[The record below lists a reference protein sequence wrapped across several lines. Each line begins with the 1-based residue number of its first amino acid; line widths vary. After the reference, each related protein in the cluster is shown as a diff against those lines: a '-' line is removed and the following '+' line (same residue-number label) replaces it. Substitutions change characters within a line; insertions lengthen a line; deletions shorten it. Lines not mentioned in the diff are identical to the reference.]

1 MSNYKVGYKEEII
14 TPKLGCLLAGYDVI
28 RKAEEIHD
36 ELKARVLTLRGK
48 DNYLIVQLDLVGVD
62 YYFIDLVKN
71 SVSSLNFNGK
81 NIFDIQ
87 HLILI
92 QGQLEQ

>member
-28 RKAEEIHD
+28 KKQRKFMMN
-36 ELKARVLTLRGK
+36 LKARVLTLRGK

-71 SVSSLNFNGK
+71 SVS
-81 NIFDIQ
+81 
-87 HLILI
+87 
-92 QGQLEQ
+92 